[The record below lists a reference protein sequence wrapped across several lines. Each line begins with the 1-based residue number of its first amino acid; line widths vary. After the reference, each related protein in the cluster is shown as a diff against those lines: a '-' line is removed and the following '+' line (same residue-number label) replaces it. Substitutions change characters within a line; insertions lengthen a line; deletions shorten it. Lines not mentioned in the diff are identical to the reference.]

1 MSFFKKT
8 ITDDALII
16 KSIISVTESDPPF
29 GTHHYSNHGTR
40 GLDNDILLYIIDG
53 GARYD
58 ISGLT
63 FELHSGDMIFVPR
76 RTPYERWIENS
87 NFHVLYVEFLL
98 EPSEN
103 TVYYPKHITNMN
115 DIEFQFRKLYKL
127 WMSNMPGYY
136 ASSMSAV
143 YKLFSMIIRSNSPT
157 YLSKDKRLFLETAQN
172 IFLENYTNPDFSVS
186 AFVKQANISEPYFR
200 KIFKAAYGIPPNQYL
215 ISLRIN
221 RAKKLL
227 ELNQF
232 SIKEISEQ
240 LGFLHQAHFS
250 AAFKKATDFSPL
262 EYRNAFKKHD
272 VI

>member
-1 MSFFKKT
+1 MNFFKKT

-16 KSIISVTESDPPF
+16 KSIIGVSESDPPF
-29 GTHHYSNHGTR
+29 GVHHYNNHQTR

-58 ISGLT
+58 VSGLT
-63 FELHSGDMIFVPR
+63 FELHSGDLVFVPR
-76 RTPYERWIENS
+76 RTPYERWIEYS

-98 EPSEN
+98 ETTEN
-103 TVYYPKHITNMN
+103 IVYYPKYVTNIS

-127 WMSNMPGYY
+127 WISNTPGYY
-136 ASSMSAV
+136 ASSMSAL
-143 YKLFSMIIRSNSPT
+143 YKLLSMIITSHTPT
-157 YLSKDKRLFLETAQN
+157 YLSKDRRIFLNNAQN
-172 IFLENYTNPDFSVS
+172 TFLENYTNPDFSIS
-186 AFVKQANISEPYFR
+186 EFVKQANISETYFR
-200 KIFKAAYGIPPNQYL
+200 KIFKAAYGLPPNQYL

-227 ELNQF
+227 ELSQF

-240 LGFLHQAHFS
+240 IGFSQQAHFS

-262 EYRNAFKKHD
+262 EYRKAFKKHD
-272 VI
+272 II